1 MPKNSFIA
9 YCMFFI
15 YHSAKAYFEDP
26 LKHLWLIYVF
36 RKNVILDKCQV
47 PKSPPTVVVVTYVDM
62 TK

>member
-1 MPKNSFIA
+1 
-9 YCMFFI
+9 MFFV

-26 LKHLWLIYVF
+26 LKHLWLIYFF

-47 PKSPPTVVVVTYVDM
+47 PKSPPTVVAVTYVDM